1 MMIVSNFSLIKQK
14 KYNGISGDKNLKT
27 WSQVLKIVH
36 H

>member
-27 WSQVLKIVH
+27 
-36 H
+36 